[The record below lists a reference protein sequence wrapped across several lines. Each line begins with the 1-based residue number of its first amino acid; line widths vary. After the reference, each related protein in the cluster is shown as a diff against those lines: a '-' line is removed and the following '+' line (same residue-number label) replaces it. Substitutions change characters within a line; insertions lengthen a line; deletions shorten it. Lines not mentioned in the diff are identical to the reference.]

1 MQVDYGRNNHNK
13 IYMKNLIKIL
23 CVAIL
28 FASCSKKDSSLT
40 VNHERKMVM
49 VDERGIFPVN
59 PNQQKRGER
68 RPSYS
73 VTATAMSSSFD
84 GSARVSLSFKVQ
96 GRPTVISRRKVGE
109 TAQVIYSTNNK
120 ITQYTDATAQAST
133 SYVYI
138 VNGVQSN
145 QVTTKDAPIVGGN
158 ETSNV
163 IYLNFHGGRVTGWG
177 PWTSYVG
184 GSGMDQWEMDSTL
197 NVYNRELV
205 QKYGLNVTFTL
216 DSNVYNATHYTKR
229 QQAMYTEDNEW
240 FGNQA
245 GGVAYVN
252 SFGQEL
258 VCFIFTKLLSYRVDY
273 IIFAGGHEIMHTLGL
288 YHAVDFVG
296 QSYSSGPNWTGA
308 GYNYTPEQRE
318 LNESQLS
325 NTDQGYMLVNQ
336 IHKIKS
342 ILL

>member
-1 MQVDYGRNNHNK
+1 MFMSINN

-28 FASCSKKDSSLT
+28 FASCSKKDSSPL

-49 VDERGIFPVN
+49 VDERGLFPVN
-59 PNQQKRGER
+59 PNQVKRGER

-73 VTATAMSSSFD
+73 VTATALSSSFD
-84 GSARVSLSFKVQ
+84 GSARVALSFKVQ

-109 TAQVIYSTNNK
+109 AAQVIYSTSNR

-145 QVTTKDAPIVGGN
+145 QVTTKDPPIVGGN
-158 ETSNV
+158 ETNNV

-184 GSGMDQWEMDSTL
+184 GSGLDQWEMDSTL

-205 QKYGLNVTFTL
+205 QKYGLNVTFTT

-229 QQAMYTEDNEW
+229 GQAMYTEDNEW

-245 GGVAYVN
+245 GGVAYIN
-252 SFGQEL
+252 SFGQEK
-258 VCFIFTKLLSYRVDY
+258 VCFIFTKLLYYDVNY
-273 IIFAGGHEIMHTLGL
+273 ITFAGGHEIGHTLGL
-288 YHAVDFVG
+288 YHAVDYEG
-296 QSYSSGPNWTGA
+296 QGYSSGPNWMGA
-308 GYNYTPEQRE
+308 GYHWSNNQRE
-318 LNESQLS
+318 LLTSQLS
-325 NTDQGYMLVNQ
+325 NTDIGYILVNQ
-336 IHKIKS
+336 ILTVKNT
-342 ILL
+342 LQ